1 MRKFW
6 LSKRNGCIIKKIPKF
21 CDNFMNAWKNK
32 WSIKMKRERVLEP
45 VSPYFSLYLY
55 NRNIT
60 GKDFGS

>member
-1 MRKFW
+1 M
-6 LSKRNGCIIKKIPKF
+6 
-21 CDNFMNAWKNK
+21 NFLKNK

-60 GKDFGS
+60 GKDFGSKRHVKFF